1 MPMSLVN
8 EWVWPDVSIRRKAQ
22 MAIDE
27 AFWVAVAV
35 AIFRAIWVLIGYL
48 RDSSNGP
55 DGPGLLATIC
65 FSGLAVG
72 IRFRS
77 RVAAVIA
84 FALYVFEI
92 LYSLVLHP
100 RLPLVAIVVAFAL
113 FAGVRG
119 TFAYRKLPPKTENLP
134 NIADS
139 FKAVKGPS
147 EAPTRSPPE

>member
-1 MPMSLVN
+1 MSLVN

-35 AIFRAIWVLIGYL
+35 AVFRAIWVLIVYL
-48 RDSSNGP
+48 RDPSNGP
-55 DGPGLLATIC
+55 DGPGLLAAIC
-65 FSGLAVG
+65 FGGLAVG

-92 LYSLVLHP
+92 IYGLVLHP
-100 RLPLVAIVVAFAL
+100 RLPLIAIIVAFAL

-119 TFAYRKLPPKTENLP
+119 TFAYRKLPPKVENLP

-147 EAPTRSPPE
+147 EAPARTPPE

>member
-1 MPMSLVN
+1 
-8 EWVWPDVSIRRKAQ
+8 

-27 AFWVAVAV
+27 AFWVTV
-35 AIFRAIWVLIGYL
+35 AIAVFRAIWVLILYM
-48 RDSSNGP
+48 RDPSNGP
-55 DGPGLLATIC
+55 DSPGLLAAIC
-65 FSGLAVG
+65 FGGLAVG

-77 RVAAVIA
+77 RIAAVIA

-92 LYSLVLHP
+92 FYSLVLHP
-100 RLPLVAIVVAFAL
+100 QVSLIISILVAFAL

-139 FKAVKGPS
+139 FKAMKGPS
-147 EAPTRSPPE
+147 EAPTRTQPE